1 MRRFLQHNRW
11 ATLLVVGFFMLATS
25 GLALSRMTCLMGGPS
40 VLSIGAMED
49 CCPEHG
55 PSESATFTADCCDLA
70 TVQSSAQNYLPHED
84 LDFAP
89 VLLAL
94 DATPR
99 LLLSVGTSLRTTAT
113 DSRPPPL
120 LGTERLV
127 FFSVQRV

>member
-1 MRRFLQHNRW
+1 MRRFLHHNRW
-11 ATLLVVGFFMLATS
+11 ATMLVAGFFVLATS

-40 VLSIGAMED
+40 VLSIGAMDD

-55 PSESATFTADCCDLA
+55 SDEGASFTADCCDLA
-70 TVQSSAQNYLPHED
+70 TVQSGAQNYLPHED
-84 LDFAP
+84 LDFGPA
-89 VLLAL
+89 LLAL
-94 DATPR
+94 NAAPR
-99 LLLSVGTSLRTTAT
+99 LLLSMGTSLCTTAS